1 MESFLNLLWVAIALG
16 VFGVW
21 RVYWVRQRGDAI
33 RRPLLEWTAFGCALV
48 LLFFAV
54 SLTDDLHPEL
64 VLFDECSTSRR
75 QTSLCACPHHAQ
87 HNGNGVGSSGTAIL
101 RRPEFFKAPDEG
113 STFAP
118 LVLSR
123 LILLENDLTSG
134 RAPPVSPL

>member
-1 MESFLNLLWVAIALG
+1 MESFLNFLWVAIALG
-16 VFGVW
+16 AFGVW
-21 RVYWVRQRGDAI
+21 RVYWVRQRSDAI
-33 RRPLLEWTAFGCALV
+33 RRPLLEWTAFGCALI

-54 SLTDDLHPEL
+54 SLTDDLHPDL

-75 QTSLCACPHHAQ
+75 QTNLCACPHHSQ

-101 RRPEFFKAPDEG
+101 PQRVFFTLPDEG

-123 LILLENDLTSG
+123 LVLLESDLTSG
-134 RAPPVSPL
+134 RAPPFPSL